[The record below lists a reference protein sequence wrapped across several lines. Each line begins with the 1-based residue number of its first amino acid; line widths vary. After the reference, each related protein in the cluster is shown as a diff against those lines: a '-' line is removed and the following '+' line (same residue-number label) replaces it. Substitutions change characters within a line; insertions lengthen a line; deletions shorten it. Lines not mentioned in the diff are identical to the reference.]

1 MNKQQLLP
9 FRDLNVVDV
18 KYCKTRKVITIQLT
32 EVGEYTVTDM
42 NLSTYESV
50 ICSIQKRPGLFDFDD
65 ILLDLTQEFPGERE
79 DSLQSILAQVILLR
93 G

>member
-1 MNKQQLLP
+1 M
-9 FRDLNVVDV
+9 
-18 KYCKTRKVITIQLT
+18 
-32 EVGEYTVTDM
+32 EEYTVIDM

-93 G
+93 DWKVEVKQLCFRNISGG

>member
-1 MNKQQLLP
+1 
-9 FRDLNVVDV
+9 
-18 KYCKTRKVITIQLT
+18 
-32 EVGEYTVTDM
+32 M

-79 DSLQSILAQVILLR
+79 DSLQSILAQVIVKRLKRVEVRQLCSRNIR
-93 G
+93 GG

>member
-1 MNKQQLLP
+1 MQNK
-9 FRDLNVVDV
+9 
-18 KYCKTRKVITIQLT
+18 KIITIQLT

-79 DSLQSILAQVILLR
+79 DSLQSILAQVILLKMLRRAEVRQLCFRNIR
-93 G
+93 GG